1 MPFIE
6 ALRQLSFSLGI
17 AGLSI
22 SIPHFMVAA
31 LFLLQLTLTERELSA
46 LGTPFLHSYET
57 CIVSHGL
64 FFLSISLG
72 TVGPID

>member
-1 MPFIE
+1 
-6 ALRQLSFSLGI
+6 
-17 AGLSI
+17 
-22 SIPHFMVAA
+22 MVAA

>member
-17 AGLSI
+17 AGFSI
-22 SIPHFMVAA
+22 SVSTFYGCCVV
-31 LFLLQLTLTERELSA
+31 FVTTYTLMS
-46 LGTPFLHSYET
+46 
-57 CIVSHGL
+57 SHGL